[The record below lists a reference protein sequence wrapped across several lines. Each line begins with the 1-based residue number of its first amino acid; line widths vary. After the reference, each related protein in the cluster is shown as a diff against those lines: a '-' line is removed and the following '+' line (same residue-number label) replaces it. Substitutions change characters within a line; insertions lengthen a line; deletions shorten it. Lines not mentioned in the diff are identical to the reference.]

1 MKSFKNF
8 LQFSFVI
15 AIAAFMGV
23 SCSSDQKEN
32 TTEAMPDIENTEG
45 ITTRAVQKKV
55 DSKEYYYKSLAE
67 FKKGQ
72 ANIDL
77 AQLADLQG
85 KQVNFVVIYDAVAP
99 WAAVFSEG
107 NVKTTGDD
115 MLNGLMESY
124 ELEIVKQF
132 EIDEENEGF
141 VLEPNES
148 LENAVETAREISM
161 VEHILMVQV
170 KEVPSDVTEMETAAN
185 N

>member
-15 AIAAFMGV
+15 AIAAFMTV
-23 SCSSDQKEN
+23 SCASDQTE
-32 TTEAMPDIENTEG
+32 TTVESMPNIESNED
-45 ITTRAVQKKV
+45 ITTRAVKKRV
-55 DSKEYYYKSLAE
+55 DSKAYYYKSLAE

-72 ANIDL
+72 ATVDL

-85 KQVNFVVIYDAVAP
+85 KQVNFVVIYDAIAP
-99 WAAVFSEG
+99 WAEGFAEG

-115 MLNGLMESY
+115 MLNGLMDSY

-132 EIDEENEGF
+132 EIDDTNEGF
-141 VLEPNES
+141 VLEPNTM

-161 VEHILMVQV
+161 IEHILMVQV
-170 KEVPSDVTEMETAAN
+170 KEVPSDVTETETAAN